1 MEEEV
6 PGNGGWAKDG
16 KAEESARVAGKYA
29 TGRKG
34 TRRSEK
40 AKVSEEALLTRSS
53 EANKPM
59 NACGH
64 TYTKSQT
71 PSTRRRGPG
80 WRIHESVEDTK
91 LSTNKQ
97 HTLSKIDS
105 EARAIMWPVDGE
117 SCQCGCASRS
127 DDSSGGDSDSES
139 AERLRRLE
147 KRPNQRAP
155 PPSPPTRGCSHCRCC
170 NVFIM

>member
-1 MEEEV
+1 VEEEV

-16 KAEESARVAGKYA
+16 KAEESARVAGESA

-59 NACGH
+59 NVCGH

-80 WRIHESVEDTK
+80 WRIHGSVEDTK
-91 LSTNKQ
+91 SSTNKQ
-97 HTLSKIDS
+97 HSLSYTKVCF
-105 EARAIMWPVDGE
+105 AY
-117 SCQCGCASRS
+117 
-127 DDSSGGDSDSES
+127 
-139 AERLRRLE
+139 LRD
-147 KRPNQRAP
+147 ACIYV
-155 PPSPPTRGCSHCRCC
+155 T
-170 NVFIM
+170 